1 MTFNVYRTTK
11 GKIGEPVYAEIQ
23 AINPRTGREFEGD
36 VFPIKEY
43 YTNRVQL
50 PAWILAGS
58 GGALRIEIRCLSPTQ
73 YLGMAESDLYLLAR
87 RAISA
92 STT

>member
-11 GKIGEPVYAEIQ
+11 GKVGEPVYAEIQ

-43 YTNRVQL
+43 YTNQVQL
-50 PAWILAGS
+50 PAVDPGRLGRCACGS
-58 GGALRIEIRCLSPTQ
+58 R
-73 YLGMAESDLYLLAR
+73 
-87 RAISA
+87 SA
-92 STT
+92 A